1 MLTCGCGRWMHT
13 EGIEERVSDDGTPQW
28 LIRSE
33 CRGCGLRVGVDVPV
47 GQTGGFVDRVMWTDD
62 AIQRLDR
69 MPPYLVPLVRSEVE
83 QAVRVTGE
91 RVITY
96 DTLLRPRT
104 GERIEWDPEAER
116 RLERVPAPVRAM
128 ARIELERTAADRGE
142 TRITVAVME
151 EVKARYFGMG
161 AQKT

>member
-1 MLTCGCGRWMHT
+1 M
-13 EGIEERVSDDGTPQW
+13 I
-28 LIRSE
+28 
-33 CRGCGLRVGVDVPV
+33 
-47 GQTGGFVDRVMWTDD
+47 WTDE

-83 QAVRVTGE
+83 QDLRARGE

-104 GERIEWDPEAER
+104 GERIEWDPEAEH
-116 RLERVPAPVRAM
+116 RLDRVPAPVRAM
-128 ARIELERTAADRGE
+128 ARIELERTAIDRGQ
-142 TRITVAVME
+142 THITVALME
-151 EVKARYFGMG
+151 EVKARYFGIG